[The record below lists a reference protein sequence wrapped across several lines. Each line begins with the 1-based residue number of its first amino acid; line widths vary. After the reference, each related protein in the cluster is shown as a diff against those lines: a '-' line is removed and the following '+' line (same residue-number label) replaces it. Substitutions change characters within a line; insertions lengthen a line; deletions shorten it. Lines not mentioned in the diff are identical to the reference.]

1 MNSHRTDDERGR
13 GRRGH
18 RRRRI
23 RSGPRVVLDT
33 VLDRQMSDDDPEA
46 KRRKHLNDMFAI
58 AMKTEKLC
66 AEIPN
71 AVKQRKL
78 RMIIEKENRICHF
91 KNLAM
96 VMKGKGMDA
105 AFIFVHCVPTVL
117 RLTDFAL
124 GCDVDR
130 HKIDEML
137 E

>member
-1 MNSHRTDDERGR
+1 MIAKLKMNNS
-13 GRRGH
+13 RR
-18 RRRRI
+18 
-23 RSGPRVVLDT
+23 
-33 VLDRQMSDDDPEA
+33 Q
-46 KRRKHLNDMFAI
+46 HLNDMFTI

-66 AEIPN
+66 AEIPK

-130 HKIDEML
+130 DKIDEML